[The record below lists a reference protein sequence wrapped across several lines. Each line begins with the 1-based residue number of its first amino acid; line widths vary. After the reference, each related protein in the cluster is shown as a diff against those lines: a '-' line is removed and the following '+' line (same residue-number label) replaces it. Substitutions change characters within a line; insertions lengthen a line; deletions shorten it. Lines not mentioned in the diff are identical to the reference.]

1 MPVLSI
7 KTRLYLLSIVPLLI
21 LAIGMILE
29 TYLKLSELGTT
40 QTKMVQSEMLK
51 MQKNGLKAYVEIV
64 DTVLSPLKEH
74 DAPIEQVVE
83 ELSKIKY
90 GEDGYFFGYT
100 SNGIRVFSGN
110 NSAGIGDSFWEAK
123 DSNGHLFIQEI
134 IKNAKKSDTFTSYYF
149 PKLGQN
155 EPLEKLSF
163 SIYEPKWDLI
173 IGTGFYLDD
182 VHATVSNMSALTDE
196 QTSDSFTTIVTF
208 GLVIIIVSIAF
219 AFFVSRSILTP
230 LYQFDSSIADFAEG
244 KGDLTARM
252 DDFKVPEFSKLSANF
267 NVFISNLQSIIKN
280 VTGVSIEI
288 EEETS
293 NMRGRADK
301 VDSLSSQQREETEQV
316 ATAMTEMT
324 TTAQEITTNAV
335 SAAEAA
341 HIAEDKAQEAVST
354 VDTAVVSVKS
364 LATIITDAAIS
375 MGKLES
381 NVSNISSSLNV
392 IEEIAEQTNLLALNA
407 AIEAARA
414 GEQGRGFAVVADEV
428 RQLASRTQ
436 QSTREISE
444 VISQLKVSTNEAV
457 SAMNSSNSQSD
468 ITVEQ
473 ATQAGA
479 ALQDILSAIATI
491 MDMNAL
497 IATATEEQS
506 QVGVEISERV
516 VVISE
521 TSNQTADV
529 ANTNRQASGHLN
541 SKAKNLNELVSQFEV

>member
-7 KTRLYLLSIVPLLI
+7 KSRLYLLSIVPLLI
-21 LAIGMILE
+21 LAAGMMIE
-29 TYLKLSELGTT
+29 TYLKMSELGTS
-40 QTKMVQSEMLK
+40 QTKMVRSEMLE

-64 DTVLSPLKEH
+64 DTVLLPLKESN
-74 DAPIEQVVE
+74 ASIEQVVD

-90 GEDGYFFGYT
+90 AEAGYFFGY
-100 SNGIRVFSGN
+100 SSKGIRVFSG
-110 NSAGIGDSFWEAK
+110 SSTKGIGDSFWDAK
-123 DSNGHLFIQEI
+123 DSKGNLFIQDI
-134 IKNAKKSDTFTSYYF
+134 IKNAKKGNTFTSYYF

-163 SIYEPKWDLI
+163 SIYEPQWDLV

-182 VHATVSNMSALTDE
+182 VNATVANMSAITNA
-196 QTSDSFTTIVTF
+196 QTSDSFTTIATF
-208 GLVIIIVSIAF
+208 GAVIIIVSTVL
-219 AFFVSRSILTP
+219 AFFVSRSILAP
-230 LYQFDSSIADFAEG
+230 LYQFGSSIADFAEG

-252 DDFKVPEFSKLSANF
+252 DQFKVPEFAKLSSNF
-267 NVFISNLQSIIKN
+267 NVFIANLQSIIKN
-280 VTGVSIEI
+280 VTEVSGEI
-288 EEETS
+288 EEETT

-301 VDSLSSQQREETEQV
+301 VDSLSNQQREETEQV

-354 VDTAVVSVKS
+354 VDTAVVSVES
-364 LATIITDAAIS
+364 LAKIITDAAIS

-381 NVSNISSSLNV
+381 NVENISSSLNV

-444 VISQLKVSTNEAV
+444 VISQLKVSTTEAV
-457 SAMNSSNSQSD
+457 SAMNNSNSQSD
-468 ITVEQ
+468 LTVEQ
-473 ATQAGA
+473 ATQAGT
-479 ALQDILSAIATI
+479 ALQEILSAIATI

-521 TSNQTADV
+521 TSNETANV

-541 SKAKNLNELVSQFEV
+541 SKAKNLSELVSQFEV

>member
-1 MPVLSI
+1 MPNLSI
-7 KTRLYLLSIVPLLI
+7 KSRLYLLSIVPLFV
-21 LAIGMILE
+21 LAVGMLYE
-29 TYLKLSELGTT
+29 TYIKMSELGTS

-51 MQKNGLKAYVEIV
+51 MQKDGLKAYVEIV

-74 DAPIEQVVE
+74 NAPIEQVIE
-83 ELSKIKY
+83 ELSKIEY
-90 GEDGYFFGYT
+90 GESGYFFGY
-100 SNGIRVFSGN
+100 SSKGVRIFSGD
-110 NSAGIGDSFWEAK
+110 STKGIGDSFWSAK
-123 DSNGHLFIQEI
+123 DSKGNYFIQDI
-134 IKNAKKSDTFTSYYF
+134 IKNAKKGDTFTSYFF

-163 SIYEPKWDLI
+163 SIYEPQWDLI

-182 VHATVSNMSALTDE
+182 VNAALSKMSMLTDE
-196 QTSDSFTTIVTF
+196 QTSDSFTTIAMY
-208 GLVIIIVSIAF
+208 GVIIILVSIVLAF
-219 AFFVSRSILTP
+219 LVAKSILKP
-230 LYQFDSSIADFAEG
+230 LYQFDESIADFANG
-244 KGDLTARM
+244 NGDLTVRM
-252 DDFKVPEFSKLSANF
+252 DNFVVPEFSKLSSNF
-267 NVFISNLQSIIKN
+267 NIFITNLQSIIKN
-280 VTGVSIEI
+280 VADVSVEL

-301 VDSLSSQQREETEQV
+301 VDSLSSQQSEETEQV

-324 TTAQEITTNAV
+324 TTAQEITSNAV

-354 VDTAVVSVKS
+354 VDTAVISVQS
-364 LATIITDAAIS
+364 LAKIITDAAIS

-381 NVSNISSSLNV
+381 NVENISTSLNV

-436 QSTREISE
+436 KSTREISD
-444 VISQLKVSTNEAV
+444 VISELKVSTNEAV
-457 SAMNSSNSQSD
+457 SAMSDSNNQSE
-468 ITVEQ
+468 ITVGQ
-473 ATQAGA
+473 ATQAGT
-479 ALQDILSAIATI
+479 ALQEILSAVATI

-521 TSNQTADV
+521 TSNQTANV
-529 ANTNRQASGHLN
+529 ANTNRKASSNLN
-541 SKAKNLNELVSQFEV
+541 SKAKNLGELVSQFKV